1 LKEENI
7 KLNEDIKHRPED
19 GGVQKLEEE
28 NNKLKDEINKL
39 SEELNKIKN
48 TEDKDFEPN
57 IILEENIKLKDE
69 NNKKDE
75 ELNNLRMQKKAEL
88 KVLKNK
94 IDEVNKN
101 MTKLK
106 EENEKLKQDK
116 TTPPVEEEQ
125 NIFKDAFQ
133 KLNEEH
139 NKLIEEYNT
148 VKLGLKNLQKK
159 NSLSSNSSNL
169 ESDRMKEENDNLK
182 KELSEYKE
190 KTKNLEEEKKKMN
203 DDISKLKEENEKIQT
218 TSDILNKINI
228 INKEIQPGEEAS
240 QITIPSGSNTKV
252 NKTVQDMGDGR
263 IVETIEIVTEEEVV
277 SDKDKDKDK
286 SNSNSSISKEV
297 IISPET
303 QKIVQITEGDPNSN
317 TKIITTTTTTTT
329 TTHEGKP
336 DSEFLKKVRM
346 FSPKVDEKVISKV
359 GGGTKKVTIKE
370 SSISADKTKSKE
382 DRMNKAM
389 ARIKKKRDKDSEDK
403 DKAPAHNP
411 NDPMFKS
418 ARIKNMAALLEQH
431 MNEGDNTSKPGG
443 PSGIAGGV
451 GIGHQ
456 VITKDTQDTE
466 DAFEHMADILQSQP
480 GKILIKRKMSKK
492 KFEDK

>member
-1 LKEENI
+1 
-7 KLNEDIKHRPED
+7 
-19 GGVQKLEEE
+19 
-28 NNKLKDEINKL
+28 
-39 SEELNKIKN
+39 
-48 TEDKDFEPN
+48 
-57 IILEENIKLKDE
+57 
-69 NNKKDE
+69 
-75 ELNNLRMQKKAEL
+75 
-88 KVLKNK
+88 
-94 IDEVNKN
+94 
-101 MTKLK
+101 
-106 EENEKLKQDK
+106 
-116 TTPPVEEEQ
+116 
-125 NIFKDAFQ
+125 
-133 KLNEEH
+133 
-139 NKLIEEYNT
+139 
-148 VKLGLKNLQKK
+148 
-159 NSLSSNSSNL
+159 
-169 ESDRMKEENDNLK
+169 MKEENDNLK
-182 KELSEYKE
+182 KELNEYKE
-190 KTKNLEEEKKKMN
+190 KNKSLEEEKKKMN
-203 DDISKLKEENEKIQT
+203 DDISKLKEENEQIQT
-218 TSDILNKINI
+218 TSDILNKIKLLNT
-228 INKEIQPGEEAS
+228 EIKPGEEAN
-240 QITIPSGSNTKV
+240 QISIPSGANTTV

-297 IISPET
+297 VISPET
-303 QKIVQITEGDPNSN
+303 QKIVQISEEKPSPN

-329 TTHEGKP
+329 TTQETKP
-336 DSEFLKKVRM
+336 DSDFLKKVKM
-346 FSPKVDEKVISKV
+346 FSPKVEEKVISTV
-359 GGGTKKVTIKE
+359 GGPKKVTIKE

-403 DKAPAHNP
+403 EKTPAHSP

-456 VITKDTQDTE
+456 VITKEPQNPE

-492 KFEDK
+492 MFEDK

>member
-1 LKEENI
+1 MKEENI

-19 GGVQKLEEE
+19 GGVKKLEEE

-75 ELNNLRMQKKAEL
+75 ELSNLKMQKKAEL
-88 KVLKNK
+88 KALKNK

-101 MTKLK
+101 MDKLK
-106 EENEKLKQDK
+106 EENEKLKQSK
-116 TTPPVEEEQ
+116 TNPPVEQEQ
-125 NIFKDAFQ
+125 NVFKEAFQ
-133 KLNEEH
+133 KLNDEN
-139 NKLIEEYNT
+139 NKLMEEYNT
-148 VKLGLKNLQKK
+148 IKLELKKLQKK
-159 NSLSSNSSNL
+159 NSLSSNSSNI

-182 KELSEYKE
+182 KELNEYKE
-190 KTKNLEEEKKKMN
+190 KTKSLEEEKKKMN
-203 DDISKLKEENEKIQT
+203 DDISKLKEEKEHIQT
-218 TSDILNKINI
+218 TSDILNKIKL
-228 INKEIQPGEEAS
+228 INTEIKPGEEAN
-240 QITIPSGSNTKV
+240 QITIPSGTNTKV

-297 IISPET
+297 VISPET
-303 QKIVQITEGDPNSN
+303 QKIVQISEEKPSPN

-329 TTHEGKP
+329 TTQEAKP
-336 DSEFLKKVRM
+336 DSDFLKKVKM
-346 FSPKVDEKVISKV
+346 FSPKVEEKVISTV
-359 GGGTKKVTIKE
+359 GGPKKVTIKE

-403 DKAPAHNP
+403 EKTPAHNP

-456 VITKDTQDTE
+456 VITKEPQNPE

-492 KFEDK
+492 MFEDK